1 MAHVV
6 LPANDVDGGVPA
18 HSVAS
23 MLAHEGVATITMD
36 VGIVGLAGA
45 GAILARRWACA
56 GLRVAVFDR
65 DGRTSPDEGTQ
76 GARALPS
83 AVAVARSLAAPRV
96 VWLCVPAGAATEL
109 AMQDVWPELAAG
121 DVIVDAGD
129 AHFDDAPRRA
139 AALASVG
146 IHFADCSVRD
156 GDADAA
162 TVLLGGS
169 AAAVRIVGPL
179 ARIAAGK
186 GVYAHCGP
194 AGAGHYV
201 RMVNDGVERAV
212 LQAFD
217 EGAALLRGK
226 REFGLDAARIADL
239 LRAGRGANG
248 WPAEPGVAGTA
259 HRTTRS
265 GYGVVN
271 EAVSQRTPAPVLS
284 LAAMFELGVVP
295 TEPAAGPGHMAGT
308 TLRAAGAA
316 DDKDDTT

>member
-1 MAHVV
+1 
-6 LPANDVDGGVPA
+6 
-18 HSVAS
+18 
-23 MLAHEGVATITMD
+23 MD

-45 GAILARRWACA
+45 GAALARRWAGA
-56 GLRVAVFDR
+56 GLRVAVFDAE
-65 DGRTSPDEGTQ
+65 GREHPDDLRH
-76 GARALPS
+76 GACAMSS
-83 AVAVARSLAAPRV
+83 AVAVARSLAAPRI

-109 AMQDVWPELAAG
+109 AMQEVWPELAAG

-129 AHFDDAPRRA
+129 AHYHDAPRRA

-146 IHFADCSVRD
+146 IHFADCGVRD
-156 GDADAA
+156 GAAGAA

-169 AAAVRIVGPL
+169 DAAARIVAPL
-179 ARIAAGK
+179 ARIAAGE

-212 LQAFD
+212 LRAFD

-239 LRAGRGANG
+239 LRAGRGAHG
-248 WPAEPGVAGTA
+248 WPADPGEAGA
-259 HRTTRS
+259 ARAASAS
-265 GYGVVN
+265 GHGVVN
-271 EAVSQRTPAPVLS
+271 EAVAQRTPAPVLS
-284 LAAMFELGVVP
+284 LAAMLELGTAQADGAARP
-295 TEPAAGPGHMAGT
+295 TRMAGSA
-308 TLRAAGAA
+308 RRRDGAA